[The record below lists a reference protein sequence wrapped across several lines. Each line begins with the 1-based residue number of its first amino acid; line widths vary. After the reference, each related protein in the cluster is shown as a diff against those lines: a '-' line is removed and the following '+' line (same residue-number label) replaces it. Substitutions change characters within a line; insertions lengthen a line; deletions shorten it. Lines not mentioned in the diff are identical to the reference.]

1 MTKTTKLT
9 QQQLDTLKN
18 KLLKDYAK
26 LQKTI
31 AVLEAQDPFK
41 DPDHTI
47 DNAAI
52 DTDVREQI
60 GHETVEVETKSL
72 KRRLN
77 LVENALRKMEAGTY
91 GTDEQ
96 TGEPISYDRLLIMP
110 EARHT
115 IQNEKRLVK

>member
-31 AVLEAQDPFK
+31 AVLDAQDPFK

-60 GHETVEVETKSL
+60 GHETVEAETKSL